1 MPNTKK
7 GELNSA
13 EKKITLSGLLSVV
26 DPETQ
31 TLIIH
36 HMGADCYEAVYS
48 GFVREAMSSRCVEVC
63 GDRPVEKVA
72 VDVDDW
78 PDTPTPVLI
87 ITIGEKAV
95 KK

>member
-36 HMGADCYEAVYS
+36 HMGADCYEAVAT
-48 GFVREAMSSRCVEVC
+48 GPVREAQVAPLR
-63 GDRPVEKVA
+63 GGLRRPTR
-72 VDVDDW
+72 
-78 PDTPTPVLI
+78 PRRSPLTRTTGPTPRPPS
-87 ITIGEKAV
+87 
-95 KK
+95 

>member
-1 MPNTKK
+1 MTKK
-7 GELNSA
+7 P
-13 EKKITLSGLLSVV
+13 TLRAYLEPV
-26 DPETQ
+26 DQEAGT
-31 TLIIH
+31 IILH

-48 GFVREAMSSRCVEVC
+48 GSAREAMSSRCVEVC